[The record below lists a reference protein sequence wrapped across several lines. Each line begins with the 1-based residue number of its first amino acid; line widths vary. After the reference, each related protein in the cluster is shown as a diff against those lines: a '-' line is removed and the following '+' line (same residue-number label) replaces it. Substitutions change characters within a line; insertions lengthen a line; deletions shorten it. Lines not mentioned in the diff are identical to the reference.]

1 MSDKA
6 IDVYHTWTDAN
17 SYAEIYEVWREMER
31 KRNVGVNIQ
40 DFMVQKSVII
50 EIVVII
56 KRNIISGRVDRG
68 LRAISGGI

>member
-1 MSDKA
+1 
-6 IDVYHTWTDAN
+6 
-17 SYAEIYEVWREMER
+17 MER
-31 KRNVGVNIQ
+31 KRNVGENIQ

-56 KRNIISGRVDRG
+56 KRNIISGRLDRG